1 MADFGILEYALLA
14 STVISAGSAINTG
27 IQQAD
32 AADDQATIA
41 ANNAEYEK
49 DAAKQRAEKIR
60 KLGRMQ
66 QGETKAALAASGVKV
81 GEGTALEL
89 QKDVGRRAEED
100 ALTALLGG
108 NRAYDSSMAESAAY
122 SKASSNATTNS
133 VLSAGSSIASGWAAT
148 SKKTTIAE
156 TRTA

>member
-1 MADFGILEYALLA
+1 MGVETAAYAVYALEA
-14 STVISAGSAINTG
+14 IAAVAAINSG
-27 IQQAD
+27 MQQAD
-32 AADDQATIA
+32 AAEEQATIA
-41 ANNAEYEK
+41 ANNAAYEK
-49 DAAKQRAEKIR
+49 DAAKQRADKIR
-60 KLGRMQ
+60 KLGRLQ

-89 QKDVGRRAEED
+89 QKDIGRRVEED
-100 ALTALLGG
+100 ALTAILGG
-108 NRAYDSSMAESAAY
+108 NRAYSSSMAESAAY

-156 TRTA
+156 TRAA